1 MAAEGVT
8 RMAETR
14 SEIQVGVALVAALVI
29 LVFGLM
35 WFEDRQINAN
45 YQPVLVRYET
55 VGGLGVGDPVNVRGI
70 KMGQVR
76 EITLRDSDV
85 LVELRVLADLAMKM
99 DSEIR
104 IGSAGIMGE
113 RMVAIVPGVGGAA
126 PDGHVFDGRYEAAT
140 TDLVGQVEEFNVAVM
155 GFLTRADSLLQDLRR
170 DDTFVRAVEGAA
182 EATESLNDVISE
194 NREDLRMV
202 ASNTARLTGR
212 LDRFLDDH
220 EEDMQAGAVGMARA
234 AASLDTLA
242 MQLGGVVE
250 DTQHILTA
258 LKDQKGPAGK
268 MIYDEEAGEN
278 LVQTLEKLR
287 FLVED
292 IQRNPERYL
301 TVKVF

>member
-1 MAAEGVT
+1 
-8 RMAETR
+8 MAETR
-14 SEIQVGVALVAALVI
+14 SEIQVGVALVAALLI

-76 EITLRDSDV
+76 EITLREADV
-85 LVELRVLADLAMKM
+85 LVELRVLAELGVNV

-113 RMVAIVPGVGGAA
+113 RMVAIIPGGGAPA
-126 PDGHVFDGRYEAAT
+126 PEGHVFDGHYEAAT

-170 DDTFVRAVEGAA
+170 DDTLVRAVTGAA
-182 EATESLNDVISE
+182 EATESLNEVLSE
-194 NREDLRMV
+194 NRQDLRMV
-202 ASNTARLTGR
+202 ASNTAQLTAR
-212 LDRFLDDH
+212 LDRFFEERGDDL
-220 EEDMQAGAVGMARA
+220 EKGAEGMARA
-234 AASLDTLA
+234 AESLDSLA
-242 MQLGGVVE
+242 TQLSSVLD
-250 DTQHILTA
+250 DTQHVLSA
-258 LKDQKGPAGK
+258 LKNQEGPAGR
-268 MIYDEEAGEN
+268 MIYDQEAGEN

>member
-1 MAAEGVT
+1 MAS
-8 RMAETR
+8 TR
-14 SEIQVGVALVAALVI
+14 SEIQVGIALVAALVI

-35 WFEDRQINAN
+35 WFEDQQINAN
-45 YQPVLVRYET
+45 YQPVLVRYDT

-76 EITLRDSDV
+76 AITLRDSDV
-85 LVELRVLADLAMKM
+85 LVELRVRSELSLKL
-99 DSEIR
+99 DSEVR

-113 RMVAIVPGVGGAA
+113 RMVAIVPGRGEPA

-140 TDLVGQVEEFNVAVM
+140 TDLVGQVEDFNAAVM
-155 GFLTRADSLLQDLRR
+155 GFLTQADSLLQDLRR
-170 DDTFVRAVEGAA
+170 DDSLVEAVTGAA
-182 EATESLNDVISE
+182 EATATLNEVLAE

-202 ASNTARLTGR
+202 AANTARLTAR
-212 LDRFLDDH
+212 IDRFFDEH
-220 EEDMQAGAVGMARA
+220 EEDLSAGAEGMARA
-234 AASLDTLA
+234 ASSLDTLA
-242 MQLGGVVE
+242 TQLHGVLD
-250 DTQHILTA
+250 DTQHVLTA

>member
-1 MAAEGVT
+1 MS
-8 RMAETR
+8 ETR
-14 SEIQVGVALVAALVI
+14 SEIQVGIALVAALVI

-45 YQPVLVRYET
+45 YQPVLVRYDT

-76 EITLRDSDV
+76 EITLRDADV
-85 LVELRVLADLAMKM
+85 LVELRVLSKLSIGL

-113 RMVAIVPGVGGAA
+113 RMVAIVPGEGGAA
-126 PDGHVFDGRYEAAT
+126 PGGHVFDGHYEAAT
-140 TDLVGQVEEFNVAVM
+140 TELVGQLEDFNVAVM
-155 GFLTRADSLLQDLRR
+155 GFLTSADSLLMDLRR
-170 DDTFVRAVEGAA
+170 DDTMVRAVEATVETT
-182 EATESLNDVISE
+182 EALNRILAE

-202 ASNTARLTGR
+202 ASNMARLTSR
-212 LDRFLDDH
+212 LDHFLEDH
-220 EEDMQAGAVGMARA
+220 EEDLRSGATGMASA
-234 AASLDTLA
+234 AASLDSLA
-242 MQLGGVVE
+242 SQMHGVVD

-258 LKDQKGPAGK
+258 LKEQKGPAGK

>member
-1 MAAEGVT
+1 
-8 RMAETR
+8 MAETR
-14 SEIQVGVALVAALVI
+14 SEIQVGIALVAALVI

-35 WFEDRQINAN
+35 WFEDQQINAN
-45 YQPVLVRYET
+45 YRPVLVRYDT
-55 VGGLGVGDPVNVRGI
+55 VGGLGVGDPVDVRGI

-76 EITLRDSDV
+76 EISLRDTDV
-85 LVELRVLADLAMKM
+85 LVELRVRSELELRV

-113 RMVAIVPGVGGAA
+113 RMVAILPGTGAPA

-140 TDLVGQVEEFNVAVM
+140 TDLVGQVEDFNVAVM

-170 DDTFVRAVEGAA
+170 DDTLVRAVTGAA
-182 EATESLNDVISE
+182 EATESLNEVLSE
-194 NREDLRMV
+194 NRQDLRMV
-202 ASNTARLTGR
+202 ASNTAQLTAR
-212 LDRFLDDH
+212 LDRFFEERGDDL
-220 EEDMQAGAVGMARA
+220 EAGAAGMARA
-234 AASLDTLA
+234 ADSLDSLA
-242 MQLGGVVE
+242 TQLSSVLD
-250 DTQHILTA
+250 DTQHVLTA

>member
-1 MAAEGVT
+1 
-8 RMAETR
+8 
-14 SEIQVGVALVAALVI
+14 
-29 LVFGLM
+29 
-35 WFEDRQINAN
+35 
-45 YQPVLVRYET
+45 
-55 VGGLGVGDPVNVRGI
+55 
-70 KMGQVR
+70 
-76 EITLRDSDV
+76 
-85 LVELRVLADLAMKM
+85 
-99 DSEIR
+99 
-104 IGSAGIMGE
+104 
-113 RMVAIVPGVGGAA
+113 
-126 PDGHVFDGRYEAAT
+126 
-140 TDLVGQVEEFNVAVM
+140 
-155 GFLTRADSLLQDLRR
+155 
-170 DDTFVRAVEGAA
+170 
-182 EATESLNDVISE
+182 
-194 NREDLRMV
+194 MV

-220 EEDMQAGAVGMARA
+220 EEDMQAGAVGRARA

-250 DTQHILTA
+250 VTQHILTA